1 MLLDFGVEGC
11 RTPSEVCGMPPRVG
25 GRCPTQPL
33 SVQTGAFS
41 TRLVLC
47 PPFQVRPA
55 HPGKPW
61 HESCG
66 FCKKWPQTW
75 CFQVTEIYSLAFFRG
90 QESKIKAQAGLIA
103 PPPPKAPGENPSCLL
118 HFLGSWCPWLG
129 ATSLSLHLC
138 LHVTS
143 SLCFPSV
150 CLPCRHLPLELESI
164 WIIQSESHPEVF
176 NLITSAKILQRSH
189 SLEVRDLDIVWGGA
203 PSALFLNLI

>member
-103 PPPPKAPGENPSCLL
+103 PPTPEGSRRESFLPPSFSGLL
-118 HFLGSWCPWLG
+118 V
-129 ATSLSLHLC
+129 SLAWGHITQSPPL
-138 LHVTS
+138 S
-143 SLCFPSV
+143 S
-150 CLPCRHLPLELESI
+150 
-164 WIIQSESHPEVF
+164 
-176 NLITSAKILQRSH
+176 
-189 SLEVRDLDIVWGGA
+189 RDLFSVFPFCVSPMQTLAFGIGVH
-203 PSALFLNLI
+203 LNNSEWISSRGL